1 MEDETKPIVEPKA
14 STAENSSENKV
25 AQATKSSSK
34 KTLRGVV
41 VSSKMQDT
49 IVVAVSRFVK
59 HPKYK
64 KYQKKVKRYHV
75 HDQGNAHSVG
85 DKVEIV
91 ETTPISK
98 TKRFRVV
105 IK

>member
-1 MEDETKPIVEPKA
+1 MNNNMADKAETKKK
-14 STAENSSENKV
+14 T
-25 AQATKSSSK
+25 K

-41 VSSKMQDT
+41 VSDKMQDT
-49 IVVAVSRFVK
+49 VVVAVTRYVK

-64 KYQKKVKRYHV
+64 KYQKIVKRYHA
-75 HDQGNAHSVG
+75 HDKGNSKAVG

-98 TKRFRVV
+98 TKKFEVV
-105 IK
+105 SK

>member
-1 MEDETKPIVEPKA
+1 MAEKLKKKA
-14 STAENSSENKV
+14 N
-25 AQATKSSSK
+25 K

-41 VSSKMQDT
+41 VSAKMQDT
-49 IVVAVSRFVK
+49 IVVTVSRYVK

-75 HDQGNAHSVG
+75 HDKGNNFDVG

-98 TKRFRVV
+98 TKRFKVV
-105 IK
+105 TKNE